1 VGTPKTNLKQV
12 PIAVE
17 WRVQRIGGAK
27 GRMLGTVIAPDAAT
41 ALELAMAELNIP
53 PAERRRIV
61 VVQTEV
67 EGIRL
72 SRLATSGG
80 PW

>member
-1 VGTPKTNLKQV
+1 LVG
-12 PIAVE
+12 
-17 WRVQRIGGAK
+17 QRA
-27 GRMLGTVIAPDAAT
+27 MLGTVIAP

-67 EGIRL
+67 G
-72 SRLATSGG
+72 
-80 PW
+80 